1 MSKIVPLPLVLAV
14 FAVTLSGCGLFGKGK
29 MHERYLDAESGKS
42 LTVPPDLDSPAR
54 RESMLVP
61 EATGALVEVSEAPA
75 DSLPVDA
82 DDPQSRLKVRMSPA
96 ETFDKV
102 LAALEQAQIAT
113 IGDAERDEHRVDLR
127 FEVTEERKRWWWKD
141 GTHTNTIRRTVHVL
155 DDAIGSRIVIEDG
168 SSGVRID
175 DEYAQ
180 RALSALRDRINW
192 E

>member
-29 MHERYLDAESGKS
+29 MHERYLD
-42 LTVPPDLDSPAR
+42 
-54 RESMLVP
+54 
-61 EATGALVEVSEAPA
+61 
-75 DSLPVDA
+75 
-82 DDPQSRLKVRMSPA
+82 VRMSPA

-113 IGDAERDEHRVDLR
+113 IGDAERDEHRVELR